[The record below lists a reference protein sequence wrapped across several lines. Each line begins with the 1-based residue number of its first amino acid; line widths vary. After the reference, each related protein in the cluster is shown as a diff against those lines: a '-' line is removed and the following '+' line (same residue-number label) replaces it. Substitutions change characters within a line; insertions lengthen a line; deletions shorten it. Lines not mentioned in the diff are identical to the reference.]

1 MITRAEALVKAGVDA
16 IVVDTAHGHSKKVL
30 EEVKKLKKQF
40 PDLDI
45 VAGNVATAEA
55 AVALAKVGVD
65 GVKVGI
71 GPGSIC
77 TTRIIA
83 GIGVPQLTAVY
94 NVAKALAG
102 YKLPVIADGGIRY
115 TGDITKA
122 IAAGAA

>member
-1 MITRAEALVKAGVDA
+1 MVKAGVDA

-30 EEVKKLKKQF
+30 EEVKKLKKKF
-40 PDLDI
+40 PALDI

-55 AVALAKVGVD
+55 GIALAKAGVD
-65 GVKVGI
+65 GIKVGI

-94 NVAKALAG
+94 NVANAVKELH
-102 YKLPVIADGGIRY
+102 
-115 TGDITKA
+115 THHC
-122 IAAGAA
+122 